1 MICGYLEK
9 AGLKEIST
17 EDEDGPLFHL
27 GKEYYNTDRNEGDPW
42 IDSGM
47 KHGNDGNQLILAGS
61 LEKRKKQDKSID
73 IRKLPLDLMYKNS
86 REIIEAKGVAC
97 NRVLDDIKEIE
108 EKSYRNNQRILQYT
122 KNYKDIAR
130 EYRIEPAKMQIRVSA
145 DKDWYMVYTEEHDHI
160 YIADLAALGGKKSQS
175 TDKKDAYL
183 QSLEI
188 MKSLYELMQRA
199 ALEGKSVFLNAT
211 EDTSYPSVLSMA
223 KMGIVTIN
231 SDERR
236 EWGYHSGIYMHD
248 MDLSVDLEKV
258 TKQLDMVNRRLAK
271 RKEDDWDR

>member
-1 MICGYLEK
+1 MIYGYLEK
-9 AGLKEIST
+9 AGLKEISI

-27 GKEYYNTDRNEGDPW
+27 GKEYYNSNQNEGDPW

-47 KHGNDGNQLILAGS
+47 KHGNDGHQLILAGS
-61 LEKRKKQDKSID
+61 LEERKKQDKSID

-97 NRVLDDIKEIE
+97 NRVLDDIKAIE
-108 EKSYRNNQRILQYT
+108 EKSSRNNQRILQYT

-145 DKDWYMVYTEEHDHI
+145 DKDWYMVYTEEDDYF
-160 YIADLAALGGKKSQS
+160 YIADLAALGGKNSQS
-175 TDKKDAYL
+175 NDKKDAYL

-199 ALEGKSVFLNAT
+199 ALEGKNVFLNAT
-211 EDTSYPSVLSMA
+211 EDTSYTSVLSMA

-258 TKQLDMVNRRLAK
+258 TEKLDMINRRLAK
-271 RKEDDWDR
+271 RKEDEWDR